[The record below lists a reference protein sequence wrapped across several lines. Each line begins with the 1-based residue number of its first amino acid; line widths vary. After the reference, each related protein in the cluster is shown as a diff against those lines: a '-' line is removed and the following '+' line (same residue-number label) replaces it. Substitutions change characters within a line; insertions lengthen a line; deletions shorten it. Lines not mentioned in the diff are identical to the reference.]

1 MTPYYVTYAI
11 FLACFVAGLLAKR
24 LRLAAIAAFLPMF
37 YLIAARGL
45 VGVDSA
51 YYLQLFDAIRYLG
64 PTGANFEPGFALIV
78 ASLTNIFSDSFD
90 ILILLGCLTAGLM
103 LLAALMLERQPILFL
118 AIVIPFFLFDMT
130 MNGLRYG
137 LAFSIVSIGA
147 TGLVN
152 NRRWLFVVCT
162 ILAASIQ
169 ISSVV
174 VAAGAWTLIEARIKT
189 FAFVAAAGLVV
200 VAVFGEYIGEKAAA
214 NTDLVALGGT
224 AGLVPYVITLTILA
238 AVSSEPELF
247 KALKLPI
254 IAIAVLQTAAFAMA
268 RYYYAGLRMEGVV
281 LFLLY
286 IVLAVRFARMNHS
299 VPSRSLAVILM
310 AAAIMSS
317 ILRLRNFSDEQGQ
330 NESPFAPY
338 YFASEVIA

>member
-1 MTPYYVTYAI
+1 MTPYYVTYGI
-11 FLACFVAGLLAKR
+11 FLACFVAGLLTRR

-51 YYLQLFDAIRYLG
+51 YYLQLFEAIRYLG
-64 PTGANFEPGFALIV
+64 PAGANFEPGFALIV
-78 ASLTNIFSDSFD
+78 ALLTRIFADSFD
-90 ILILLGCLTAGLM
+90 ILILLGCVAAGLM
-103 LLAALMLERQPILFL
+103 LTAALVLERQPILFL
-118 AIVIPFFLFDMT
+118 AIIIPFFLFDMT

-137 LAFSIVSIGA
+137 LAFAIVSIGA

-152 NRRWLFVVCT
+152 QRRWLFVICT
-162 ILAASIQ
+162 VLAASIQ
-169 ISSVV
+169 VSSVV

-189 FAFVAAAGLVV
+189 FAFVAAAALAV
-200 VAVFGEYIGEKAAA
+200 VAVFGNYIGEKAAA
-214 NTDLVALGGT
+214 NSDLVAPGGT
-224 AGLVPYVITLTILA
+224 AGLVPYVITLAVLA
-238 AVSSEPELF
+238 AVSSKRELF
-247 KALKLPI
+247 RELKLPI
-254 IAIAVLQTAAFAMA
+254 IAIAVLQTAAFGMA

-286 IVLAVRFARMNHS
+286 IVLAVRFARMKYFI
-299 VPSRSLAVILM
+299 PSRALTVILLV
-310 AAAIMSS
+310 AAVMSS